1 MAIWITMLLTDLLI
15 PALMVFFGAWSRKGG
30 PKRINPIFGYRTAM
44 SMKNE
49 DTWAFAHR
57 EIGRLWMK
65 WGLIAAAAA
74 VVLML
79 PFFGRSEE
87 AIGAAGVFICLF
99 ELVPLIGCVVPVEN
113 ALNRTFDKDGN
124 RK

>member
-1 MAIWITMLLTDLLI
+1 MGIWITMLLTGLLI
-15 PALMVFFGAWSRKGG
+15 PALMLIFGAWSKKGG
-30 PKRINPIFGYRTAM
+30 PKQINPIFGYRTAM

-57 EIGRLWMK
+57 EIGRLWTK
-65 WGLIAAAAA
+65 WGLITAAA
-74 VVLML
+74 VIVLML
-79 PFFGRSEE
+79 PLIGRGEE
-87 AIGAAGVFICLF
+87 AIGTAGTFICLL
-99 ELVPLIGCVVPVEN
+99 ELVPLIGCIVPVEN